1 MDEETILDE
10 ETSSLNIRPI
20 EIRSHICGIAIKE
33 DTIAFTEEETS
44 IFTEEDAKSRRNFR
58 SKPFDE
64 IFRILFDGLGLP
76 T

>member
-1 MDEETILDE
+1 VASQFE
-10 ETSSLNIRPI
+10 
-20 EIRSHICGIAIKE
+20 E
-33 DTIAFTEEETS
+33 DTIAFTEKDT
-44 IFTEEDAKSRRNFR
+44 IAFTEEDTKSRRNFR